1 MNVKKLSLD
10 ILIYRNRN
18 RLSLSQ
24 VEKRYGINRNTMR
37 MIENGRTPYVPTLER
52 ICAMLGTH
60 PGDYF

>member
-18 RLSLSQ
+18 RLSLSA
-24 VEKRYGINRNTMR
+24 VERRHGIHKNTLSH
-37 MIENGRTPYVPTLER
+37 IEQGRTPLVPTLEK